1 MAVSQLLGVIL
12 SLVVAFYLD
21 YIELRFVGWQLES
34 YSLLFG
40 LGAICGT
47 LNLYLLYRTPELKMQ
62 SINDKIFGLLRKPFQ
77 HLNFRNLIVYQASW
91 NFAVNLAAPFFTVYL
106 LRRLDY
112 SLTYVIGF
120 TVLSQLV
127 NIFFL
132 RLWGRYSDSHGY
144 KSVLNICAPLYLFS
158 ILLWTFTT
166 LPEKHDFTLPL
177 LVLIYVL
184 GGIATAGTSLAAGNI
199 GLKLS
204 PKGEAIAYLS
214 VMSFINSVSAGI
226 TPIIGGLGTD
236 FFLNKQLSISI
247 SWLNGEEQTLFN
259 ALSLEQWDFFFAFS
273 FLLGLYAVHRLAYL
287 EEGEQSEEV
296 SLLREIRLEIQREMR
311 GMSTVTGL
319 RSMVHLPFSL
329 YQVLSR
335 KK

>member
-1 MAVSQLLGVIL
+1 M
-12 SLVVAFYLD
+12 
-21 YIELRFVGWQLES
+21 
-34 YSLLFG
+34 
-40 LGAICGT
+40 
-47 LNLYLLYRTPELKMQ
+47 
-62 SINDKIFGLLRKPFQ
+62 
-77 HLNFRNLIVYQASW
+77 
-91 NFAVNLAAPFFTVYL
+91 AAPFFTVYL

-112 SLTYVIGF
+112 SLNYVIGF